1 MQTASFYRILSL
13 GSRNVSIGFDY
24 TGGTIMDDKR
34 NAIYAPAIYT
44 RKSKLT
50 GKGDSI
56 GNQLEDCM
64 TYLRLYY
71 KELTDNDVTVFED
84 EGYSGSNTSR
94 PQFQKMMEGVRQG
107 KFDAVVCYR
116 LDRLTRNVC
125 DFQELHKELKRYGV
139 EFISVKEDFDTTTPT
154 GRMML
159 TVCAAFAQMERETIA
174 ERIRDNML
182 GLAKTGRWLGGN
194 TPTGYKSVATTRIA
208 YDGKPRMAH
217 KLEIIQEEADLIRLI
232 FKLFLEY
239 GSLTKVETHL
249 LQNYIK
255 TKNNKPF
262 TRFAIK
268 AILQNPVYMVA
279 DDTAWQY
286 FNNMETDVYSSRSEF
301 DGTHGVMAY
310 NKTIQSKGKSHVSR
324 KVEEWIIAIGDHEGI
339 ISSQDWISVANRLA
353 QNSSK
358 AFRRVR
364 SHEAL
369 LSGILRCKNC
379 GSFMRPKKTKRI
391 NADGEYIYSYLCET
405 KEKSRMHNCSMKNPN
420 GNRLDKM
427 VCDAIQQ
434 MIGDQESF
442 IRTLKR
448 ERAKIVTA
456 EDIHVHEIEQV
467 KKGIAEINREIKN
480 LIDSLAAS
488 GPAAAQYI
496 SEQIESLH
504 SRKENLEERLAELQR
519 TADSKIVSVEQF
531 DLMCERLFRVP
542 FEEMTIEQKR
552 ETIKQLV
559 KAVIWDGEKGEI
571 IVFGDDSNEQMDL
584 SFIDDNDDENGGNEG
599 ENNGGDLEP
608 QGGDCK

>member
-1 MQTASFYRILSL
+1 MEKD
-13 GSRNVSIGFDY
+13 RNP
-24 TGGTIMDDKR
+24 
-34 NAIYAPAIYT
+34 IYAPAIYA
-44 RKSKLT
+44 RKSKAT
-50 GKGDSI
+50 EKGDSI
-56 GNQLEDCM
+56 GNQIEVCKR
-64 TYLRLYY
+64 YLFLFYP
-71 KELTDNDVTVFED
+71 ELAESDITIFKD
-84 EGYSGSNTSR
+84 EGYSGGNTSR
-94 PQFQKMMEGVRQG
+94 PQFLEMMKGVRER
-107 KFDAVVCYR
+107 KFDAIVCYK
-116 LDRLTRNVC
+116 LDRLTRSVS
-125 DFQELHKELKRYGV
+125 DFTVLSNELEKYGV
-139 EFISVKEDFDTTTPT
+139 AFISTSEKFDTTTST
-154 GRMML
+154 ARFML
-159 TVCAAFAQMERETIA
+159 TIIAAFAQMERETIA
-174 ERIRDNML
+174 ERIRDNMI

-194 TPTGYKSVATTRIA
+194 TPTGYKSIETTRIA
-208 YDGKPRMAH
+208 FDGKPRVAH
-217 KLEIIQEEADLIRLI
+217 KLEIISEEADLIRLI

-286 FNNMETDVYSSRSEF
+286 FENMEIEVFSSRSEF
-301 DGTHGVMAY
+301 NGTHGVMAY
-310 NKTIQSKGKSHVSR
+310 NKTIQSTGKSHVSR

-405 KEKSRMHNCSMKNPN
+405 KEKSRMHNCAIKNPN
-420 GNRLDKM
+420 GNELDKL
-427 VCDAIQQ
+427 VCNKIQQ
-434 MIGDQESF
+434 MLGNQEAF
-442 IRTLKR
+442 IENLMQERT
-448 ERAKIVTA
+448 KIQTA
-456 EDIHVHEIEQV
+456 EDIHVQEIEQV

-504 SRKENLEERLAELQR
+504 SRKEKLEERLAELQR
-519 TADSKIVSVEQF
+519 TADSKIVSVDQF
-531 DLMCERLFRVP
+531 DLMCERLFRMP
-542 FEEMTIEQKR
+542 FEETTIEQKR
-552 ETIKQLV
+552 EIIKQLV
-559 KAVIWDGEKGEI
+559 KAVIWDGDNAEI
-571 IVFGDDSNEQMDL
+571 VLFADDSNEQMDL
-584 SFIDDNDDENGGNEG
+584 SFIDVNDDENGGNEG
-599 ENNGGDLEP
+599 GNNGGDLEP
-608 QGGDCK
+608 QGGDCKRMSYVTACSEKNCAECIHKRAD

>member
-1 MQTASFYRILSL
+1 
-13 GSRNVSIGFDY
+13 
-24 TGGTIMDDKR
+24 MDEERKAI
-34 NAIYAPAIYT
+34 NSPAIYA
-44 RKSKLT
+44 RKSKAT
-50 GKGDSI
+50 EKGDSI
-56 GNQLEDCM
+56 GNQIEVCKK
-64 TYLRLYY
+64 YLFLYY
-71 KELTDNDVTVFED
+71 PELTESDITIFED
-84 EGYSGSNTSR
+84 EGYSGGNTSR
-94 PQFQKMMEGVRQG
+94 PQFQEMMKGVRER
-107 KFDAVVCYR
+107 KFDAIVCYK
-116 LDRLTRNVC
+116 LDRLTRSVS
-125 DFQELHKELKRYGV
+125 DFTVLSNELEKYGV
-139 EFISVKEDFDTTTPT
+139 AFISTSEKFDTTTST
-154 GRMML
+154 ARFML
-159 TVCAAFAQMERETIA
+159 TIIAAFAQMERETIA
-174 ERIRDNML
+174 ERIRDNMI

-194 TPTGYKSVATTRIA
+194 TPTGYKSTATTRIA

-239 GSLTKVETHL
+239 GSLTKVETYL

-286 FNNMETDVYSSRSEF
+286 FESMEIDVYSPRSEF

-310 NKTIQSKGKSHVSR
+310 NKTIQSTGKSHVSR

-358 AFRRVR
+358 AYRRVR

-369 LSGILRCKNC
+369 LSGILICKNC

-504 SRKENLEERLAELQR
+504 SRKEKLEERLAELQR

-552 ETIKQLV
+552 EIIKQLV
-559 KAVIWDGEKGEI
+559 KAVIWDGDNAV
-571 IVFGDDSNEQMDL
+571 IVLFADDSNEQVDL
-584 SFIDDNDDENGGNEG
+584 SFIDDNDDDNGGNEG
-599 ENNGGDLEP
+599 GNNSGDSEP
-608 QGGDCK
+608 QGGDCKRMSDVSTRRKKDLSGHLHKRAH